1 MSKTGKSR
9 LSRLLPKFLRGG
21 DKKAE
26 GSIDSKS
33 PFCIIHFLDDSD
45 HQMQIKS
52 NWKGSALQDRVC
64 ELLNLHEKDYFG
76 LRFIDSTGQ
85 THWLDRSKSL
95 SSQFKACQA
104 PLRLYF
110 GVKFYAADPCKL
122 REEITRYLFFL
133 QVKQDILQ
141 GRLPVTFDEAA
152 ELCAYA
158 VQSELGDFDPRQ
170 HTEGY
175 VSEFCFIPNQTEE
188 LEWRIAALHR
198 RMGGLVPMMAEYR
211 YLDKVKW
218 LDMYGVD
225 LHPVLGEGDVE
236 YFLGLTPTGIVV
248 YKNKN
253 KVGNYFWP
261 RIIKVIFKGKI
272 FHVRVKDK
280 NNEEHVYAF
289 VLPRKTACKH
299 LWKCCVAHH
308 AFFSGR
314 SERQAISDNLSRNTS
329 NVNRLP
335 SRRQPRRVNS
345 DSRINARENYESQ
358 YDQDTGMVTMMM
370 RPEPVRA
377 PRHRSLPEL
386 QGHESPRSTKSAPWE
401 TNFDYGLYTHGK
413 ESPVSER
420 SNKARE
426 QRSRAMTGSDSE
438 SGISQRRKY
447 FPNRRGSDNDSDVSI
462 TRRRRRDIDSDSAS
476 DVSSRYPASQG
487 NDGSK
492 FPVLYPFHDKENRP
506 NGSIPSLHSAP
517 AGEAKQRRRRRR
529 SKSPSKRPPD
539 ELKQHFEYDLKDTD
553 GLSVEELKEIP
564 FVKVET
570 KASLFKLKYSPKL
583 RQKVK
588 AAKQKSLGELDQNRN
603 QLTKKPNSGP
613 VDDETEQEMSVH
625 SQPLPTKGSGNR
637 NTVDYSQSE
646 VGHSRVSRRPLSYH
660 QPQSHTSPT
669 DNDSAPSVS
678 VRPHSHLSSPPPYD
692 SDADNRMKAGH
703 SIKAPN
709 SNIPSELS
717 YQPSQSSHLVRSP
730 QGRFGALNSEK
741 QHDSDSRSS
750 HVNHVTQI
758 SRSPSDN
765 YVRLSDVRSPKGSW
779 TAPQYGRS
787 PSEKPAPVQT
797 CRSPPK
803 RVDRGPSDLE
813 CSPQRPV
820 ASASS
825 SRSDRTPHR
834 DTVHHAHP
842 RSQSAYDSDINTHSQ
857 RRRDRPQDR
866 TEVTTQAD
874 PPRYSSR
881 YWREQDDF
889 GYNGGVRAEAEYERL
904 HPHPVVDS
912 WREGSRSGQRGEG
925 WVKSGYQYREDS
937 SQQSH
942 YAGPPHTS
950 QGAPLYEDRRPG
962 NTSYSSVTS
971 PPQSYHH
978 HHHHHQHLH
987 PPPVSSYAST
997 QSYNYAPSYSSPLSN
1012 SHHDQGQRPRSYGQ
1026 QQDERPRSA
1035 LHQYEEYRVREEQ
1048 DRSKS
1053 YGSEEGQVTRYQG
1066 EGDRSRSSF
1075 RDVRPR
1081 HPRSPYPEET
1091 PQQHYD
1097 YQRQTGY
1104 QQAAPYQ
1111 NSTHQYRHPSPQPHN
1126 SRTHGTPP
1134 RSQGTPPRHQGPPP
1148 QYPGTPPRYQGTP
1161 SKQSVSSTPPR
1172 QNVDPRYSQGRLSVH
1187 AREHS
1192 EGGSSQAS
1200 ARGAGNFHRSARPS
1214 QGAVGSLRSEHRS
1227 MGNSLTPEQ
1236 ARQLLKSSSY
1246 NPDLCTEL

>member
-1 MSKTGKSR
+1 MILITLNTSTTNGKERTEKVAVQKEDNENNLNDDTATFPTSLPLNHDAATLSTSSTGNSGDQLQLKVHPLNDNDQCITQASITEARTDNNDTSTGLNTSR
-9 LSRLLPKFLRGG
+9 FDCFLQLHVPVGSVTQLQTGSCSDVGVLAWRRNEGG
-21 DKKAE
+21 
-26 GSIDSKS
+26 
-33 PFCIIHFLDDSD
+33 
-45 HQMQIKS
+45 Q
-52 NWKGSALQDRVC
+52 RVC
-64 ELLNLHEKDYFG
+64 PDHHK
-76 LRFIDSTGQ
+76 
-85 THWLDRSKSL
+85 L
-95 SSQFKACQA
+95 SSCPELNPDTQGVTTTNTVTSPYHAQWNRPVLCFNFAFVSASTNA
-104 PLRLYF
+104 PGLKVVFLTSSLGYIQTPRHIKLRYNICAILTPPPGQVIFVSANESSSCYVAFARFQSPCGPIKKPMRDLRLPF
-110 GVKFYAADPCKL
+110 IFPDLK
-122 REEITRYLFFL
+122 
-133 QVKQDILQ
+133 
-141 GRLPVTFDEAA
+141 TF
-152 ELCAYA
+152 
-158 VQSELGDFDPRQ
+158 
-170 HTEGY
+170 
-175 VSEFCFIPNQTEE
+175 
-188 LEWRIAALHR
+188 
-198 RMGGLVPMMAEYR
+198 
-211 YLDKVKW
+211 
-218 LDMYGVD
+218 
-225 LHPVLGEGDVE
+225 VE
-236 YFLGLTPTGIVV
+236 
-248 YKNKN
+248 
-253 KVGNYFWP
+253 
-261 RIIKVIFKGKI
+261 
-272 FHVRVKDK
+272 
-280 NNEEHVYAF
+280 
-289 VLPRKTACKH
+289 
-299 LWKCCVAHH
+299 
-308 AFFSGR
+308 
-314 SERQAISDNLSRNTS
+314 
-329 NVNRLP
+329 
-335 SRRQPRRVNS
+335 
-345 DSRINARENYESQ
+345 
-358 YDQDTGMVTMMM
+358 
-370 RPEPVRA
+370 
-377 PRHRSLPEL
+377 
-386 QGHESPRSTKSAPWE
+386 
-401 TNFDYGLYTHGK
+401 
-413 ESPVSER
+413 
-420 SNKARE
+420 
-426 QRSRAMTGSDSE
+426 
-438 SGISQRRKY
+438 GISQYRRNLVVSDTEDKQNWNGTRPLTLLYDAKY
-447 FPNRRGSDNDSDVSI
+447 VRTQCLGLVFSF
-462 TRRRRRDIDSDSAS
+462 
-476 DVSSRYPASQG
+476 Q
-487 NDGSK
+487 
-492 FPVLYPFHDKENRP
+492 
-506 NGSIPSLHSAP
+506 
-517 AGEAKQRRRRRR
+517 QRRPVSTSNQWNC
-529 SKSPSKRPPD
+529 SKSEWPELYRHFSCDGQLQCLGDEDETHCYYHSDDCGAGKAEKR
-539 ELKQHFEYDLKDTD
+539 YDLKDTD

>member
-308 AFFSGR
+308 AFFRLNQTQERSSRENRVLRSVSSNRHSGR

-646 VGHSRVSRRPLSYH
+646 
-660 QPQSHTSPT
+660 
-669 DNDSAPSVS
+669 
-678 VRPHSHLSSPPPYD
+678 
-692 SDADNRMKAGH
+692 
-703 SIKAPN
+703 
-709 SNIPSELS
+709 
-717 YQPSQSSHLVRSP
+717 
-730 QGRFGALNSEK
+730 
-741 QHDSDSRSS
+741 
-750 HVNHVTQI
+750 
-758 SRSPSDN
+758 
-765 YVRLSDVRSPKGSW
+765 
-779 TAPQYGRS
+779 
-787 PSEKPAPVQT
+787 
-797 CRSPPK
+797 
-803 RVDRGPSDLE
+803 
-813 CSPQRPV
+813 
-820 ASASS
+820 
-825 SRSDRTPHR
+825 
-834 DTVHHAHP
+834 
-842 RSQSAYDSDINTHSQ
+842 SAYDSDINTHSQ